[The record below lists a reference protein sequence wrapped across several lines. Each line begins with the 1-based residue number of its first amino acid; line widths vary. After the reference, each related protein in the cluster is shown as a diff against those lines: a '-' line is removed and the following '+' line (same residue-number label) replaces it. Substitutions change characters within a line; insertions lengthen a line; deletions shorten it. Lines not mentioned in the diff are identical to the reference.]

1 MSESNRGEM
10 EAHKSRYKYNALDSN
25 ELRRRREEEGVQLRK
40 QKRDEQI
47 SKRRNVKEEEP
58 ALQDDSISSSGLVHV
73 PSDTEITPD
82 MISALSSPNPEDR
95 FAATQKFRK
104 ILSNEPKP
112 PIDEVIEA
120 DIVPTFI
127 EFLKDSAHC
136 NLQFEAAWVLTNIA
150 SGSSAQTS
158 VVVYLGAIP
167 IFISLLSS
175 ESMQVQEQA
184 VWALGNIAGDNFKF
198 RDLIL
203 EHGVMDP
210 LLRILN
216 TTSQLVMMRNATWT
230 FSNLCRGSSPPPDFA
245 KVSPAL
251 SVLSKLLFHSDPDVL
266 SDACW
271 SLSHLCSSSN
281 DRIQAV
287 IDAGVS
293 RRLVEHLYH
302 PESSVVAA
310 AIRTIG
316 NILTGDDLQTQ
327 VMLNV
332 SAIPALHAL
341 LSHPGD
347 NIRKEAC
354 WSISNVLAGN
364 QMQIQSVIDAGVIPT
379 IIELLDKAETKIRRE
394 AAWSITNAV
403 SGGSQEQIAYLV
415 EKGCIPPMCHLL
427 SVYDMKTLKVSLDG
441 LEKILQF
448 GDQLKQREGF
458 VSNPYADAIEECG
471 GLDKIEFLQ
480 THENSDIYKQSFNII
495 QMFFYSSEDDILGVD
510 MTRDGSAY
518 EFNPQVN
525 EPMATN
531 ESTNLERF
539 QF

>member
-1 MSESNRGEM
+1 
-10 EAHKSRYKYNALDSN
+10 
-25 ELRRRREEEGVQLRK
+25 
-40 QKRDEQI
+40 
-47 SKRRNVKEEEP
+47 
-58 ALQDDSISSSGLVHV
+58 
-73 PSDTEITPD
+73 
-82 MISALSSPNPEDR
+82 
-95 FAATQKFRK
+95 
-104 ILSNEPKP
+104 
-112 PIDEVIEA
+112 
-120 DIVPTFI
+120 
-127 EFLKDSAHC
+127 
-136 NLQFEAAWVLTNIA
+136 
-150 SGSSAQTS
+150 
-158 VVVYLGAIP
+158 
-167 IFISLLSS
+167 
-175 ESMQVQEQA
+175 
-184 VWALGNIAGDNFKF
+184 
-198 RDLIL
+198 
-203 EHGVMDP
+203 MDP

-230 FSNLCRGSSPPPDFA
+230 FSNLYFA

-293 RRLVEHLYH
+293 RRLLRRGC
-302 PESSVVAA
+302 

-394 AAWSITNAV
+394 AAWSITNA
-403 SGGSQEQIAYLV
+403 
-415 EKGCIPPMCHLL
+415 
-427 SVYDMKTLKVSLDG
+427 
-441 LEKILQF
+441 
-448 GDQLKQREGF
+448 
-458 VSNPYADAIEECG
+458 
-471 GLDKIEFLQ
+471 
-480 THENSDIYKQSFNII
+480 
-495 QMFFYSSEDDILGVD
+495 
-510 MTRDGSAY
+510 
-518 EFNPQVN
+518 
-525 EPMATN
+525 
-531 ESTNLERF
+531 
-539 QF
+539 